1 MLYCLNI
8 RHIFQKYITSVYF
21 LIRIRPIIKE
31 KSIGI
36 FQQRMQTPPPLKT
49 SHFLSLACIST
60 RWRRWVAVTLKWAAY
75 FWDAQTSAV
84 LYHLVAFVRH
94 ESNQT
99 NLLKCAEKAVNRN
112 ADKFEKLTALKK
124 ILTFLTKEK
133 ILYYDHGHR
142 KGGSW
147 SPGFWKLQQKSCF
160 LGFKWKKISFT
171 FGPPLKNFVKIHL
184 PWK

>member
-1 MLYCLNI
+1 
-8 RHIFQKYITSVYF
+8 
-21 LIRIRPIIKE
+21 
-31 KSIGI
+31 
-36 FQQRMQTPPPLKT
+36 
-49 SHFLSLACIST
+49 
-60 RWRRWVAVTLKWAAY
+60 
-75 FWDAQTSAV
+75 

-99 NLLKCAEKAVNRN
+99 NLLKCAEKAVNSN

-142 KGGSW
+142 KGGLDPLDFENFS
-147 SPGFWKLQQKSCF
+147 KKVVF
-160 LGFKWKKISFT
+160 LVSSEKKSFT
-171 FGPPLKNFVKIHL
+171 FGPPLKNFVKIPL